1 MNIRK
6 VATYPPT
13 PFPLLFLGMPYIA
26 PLPQQ
31 ICMIVL
37 RDACTEIIKR
47 GQKLTVKK
55 FWGDITSLVP
65 HSVQKLEPPTPLQK
79 WSPDAM
85 SFGCILLW
93 QVNIYSLTTQK
104 LVSCLSVQEPKSKGT
119 LLLSAQYVV

>member
-65 HSVQKLEPPTPLQK
+65 TQCSKAGTPHPP
-79 WSPDAM
+79 
-85 SFGCILLW
+85 
-93 QVNIYSLTTQK
+93 
-104 LVSCLSVQEPKSKGT
+104 PKMKP
-119 LLLSAQYVV
+119 